1 MKAKPGQDDP
11 SSTKTHLISLLQS
24 YVGRVQLQMEV
35 LHYAHGMRC
44 GDLMD
49 RGNNKI
55 NAFLYFLSFNIK

>member
-1 MKAKPGQDDP
+1 
-11 SSTKTHLISLLQS
+11 
-24 YVGRVQLQMEV
+24 MEV

-55 NAFLYFLSFNIK
+55 NAFLYFLSFNIKQILFVLLKDHLKLKEMRFSIQLPINSVSTAT